1 MKRFLVTLLAATAAA
16 DSNIVQLAEATPDL
30 STLVTA
36 VSAGGLVN
44 TLESP
49 GPFTVFA
56 PTNEAFAA
64 LPTGVVANLLK
75 PENKA
80 ALDDVLTYHVVSGA
94 VHAKDLSNGQTITTF
109 EGKTL
114 LATVNTTG
122 VFINDA
128 QVTTANVDASNGVV
142 HIIDAV
148 LLPAAPKTPTPPPA
162 PAGKTIVD
170 LAAATPDLSTLVT
183 ALKAGDLV
191 DTLSGPGP
199 FTVFAP
205 TNEAFAALPKALLD
219 YLLDPKHK
227 AQLVDVLTYH
237 VASGSVHAKD
247 LKDHERIKTVEGKDV
262 EAHIFDSKVFINE
275 AQVTTADVD
284 ASNGVVHIINAVLIP
299 SFIETK
305 LRANT
310 TPISLARFDGGA
322 TDFKWVEENDPV
334 MGGVSTNCTFSTTG
348 DFVGVVEIVPS
359 LKAPGFCFARTSTS
373 KKDFADVSSK
383 TALEIEYTAAVDYTG
398 FKAAFAA
405 DTLIAQFE
413 SFKADFNVT
422 AGSTV
427 ATIPFNSF
435 SNKWSSATGE
445 PTKKSPPTAKNL
457 RDISQL
463 QIWAEGVQGPFQL
476 SIKEIRAV

>member
-1 MKRFLVTLLAATAAA
+1 MKLFLTLLAAANAAA
-16 DSNIVQLAEATPDL
+16 ASNIVQLAEATPAF
-30 STLVTA
+30 STL
-36 VSAGGLVN
+36 
-44 TLESP
+44 
-49 GPFTVFA
+49 
-56 PTNEAFAA
+56 AA
-64 LPTGVVANLLK
+64 GVVSNLLK

-80 ALDDVLTYHVVSGA
+80 TLDDVLTYHVVSGA
-94 VHAKDLSNGQTITTF
+94 VHAADLSDGQVIKTV

-114 LATVNTTG
+114 LATVNKTG

-142 HIIDAV
+142 HIVDAV
-148 LLPAAPKTPTPPPA
+148 LLPAAKAPTPAPA

-170 LAAATPDLSTLVT
+170 LAVATPDLSTLVT
-183 ALKAGDLV
+183 ALKAGGLV
-191 DTLSGPGP
+191 DTLSGAGP

-205 TNEAFAALPKALLD
+205 TNEAFAALPAKLLA

-247 LKDHERIKTVEGKDV
+247 LKNDEKIKTVEGKDV
-262 EAHIFDSKVFINE
+262 EARLYDRRVFINQAE
-275 AQVTTADVD
+275 VTTADVD

-299 SFIETK
+299 TFMK
-305 LRANT
+305 QQFDARADT
-310 TPISLARFDGGA
+310 IVLARFDGGA
-322 TDFKWVEENDPV
+322 ATFKWTEENDPV
-334 MGGVSTNCTFSTTG
+334 MGGVSTNCTFSKDG
-348 DFVGVVEIVPS
+348 DFLGVVEIVPS
-359 LKAPGFCFARTSTS
+359 LKAPGFWFARSSTS
-373 KKDFADVSSK
+373 KSDFADVSSK
-383 TALEIEYTAAVDYTG
+383 TALEIEYTSSVDYTG

-413 SFKADFNVT
+413 SFKADFSVK

-427 ATIPFNSF
+427 ATIPFDNF

-445 PTKKSPPTAKNL
+445 PTKKSPPSAKNL
-457 RDISQL
+457 KDISQL

-476 SIKEIRAV
+476 TIKEIRAV

>member
-1 MKRFLVTLLAATAAA
+1 MKFSVLPLLATTAHGA
-16 DSNIVQLAEATPDL
+16 SNIIQIAKATPDL

-36 VSAGGLVN
+36 VSAGGLVK

-64 LPTGVVANLLK
+64 LPAGVVANLLK

-94 VHAKDLSNGQTITTF
+94 VHAADLSDGQIIKTV

-114 LATVNTTG
+114 LATVNNTG
-122 VFINDA
+122 VFINNA

-142 HIIDAV
+142 HIVNAV
-148 LLPAAPKTPTPPPA
+148 LLPAAASPTPAPA

-170 LAAATPDLSTLVT
+170 LAVATPDLSTLVT
-183 ALKAGDLV
+183 ALKAGGLV

-205 TNEAFAALPKALLD
+205 TNEAFAALPATLLA

-247 LKDHERIKTVEGKDV
+247 LKNDEKIKTVEGKDV
-262 EAHIFDSKVFINE
+262 EARLYDRKVFINQ

-284 ASNGVVHIINAVLIP
+284 ASNGVVHIV
-299 SFIETK
+299 
-305 LRANT
+305 
-310 TPISLARFDGGA
+310 
-322 TDFKWVEENDPV
+322 
-334 MGGVSTNCTFSTTG
+334 
-348 DFVGVVEIVPS
+348 
-359 LKAPGFCFARTSTS
+359 
-373 KKDFADVSSK
+373 
-383 TALEIEYTAAVDYTG
+383 
-398 FKAAFAA
+398 
-405 DTLIAQFE
+405 
-413 SFKADFNVT
+413 
-422 AGSTV
+422 
-427 ATIPFNSF
+427 
-435 SNKWSSATGE
+435 
-445 PTKKSPPTAKNL
+445 
-457 RDISQL
+457 
-463 QIWAEGVQGPFQL
+463 
-476 SIKEIRAV
+476 